1 MTAYRIQ
8 DYRME
13 YVYLRIT
20 EAQRQEVM
28 ALWQSTQIVPDAAE
42 RERRSHEVVILVYSP
57 QGELAGLSSVA
68 LATLAGNTHYY
79 VYRMFIKP
87 GARIPYLMRAVVR
100 RSTDRLATCKHPEG
114 PVAGLIIVAEN
125 RKLMRP
131 GTQRELK
138 RLGFNKW
145 GLSHKGEEI

>member
-42 RERRSHEVVILVYSP
+42 RERRRADHSCRKP
-57 QGELAGLSSVA
+57 QTDASN
-68 LATLAGNTHYY
+68 AT
-79 VYRMFIKP
+79 RIKT
-87 GARIPYLMRAVVR
+87 LW
-100 RSTDRLATCKHPEG
+100 L
-114 PVAGLIIVAEN
+114 
-125 RKLMRP
+125 
-131 GTQRELK
+131 
-138 RLGFNKW
+138 
-145 GLSHKGEEI
+145 